1 MLNKEVIILAGG
13 FGTRLKEV
21 INNVPKCLA
30 PINEKPFLF
39 YQLEFLKKQGV
50 RRFIFSLGY
59 KSQMV
64 VDYIEACHS
73 DIEVLFSIESD
84 PLGTGGAIKKAL
96 QLAKSEYILIVNGDT
111 FFNINLDK
119 FFNNAI
125 ESKNPFTIALLK
137 IKQNERYGYVDVD
150 EKFKIIKFHE
160 KKKSKD
166 VLVNSGFYIINK
178 SKLNFSNY
186 KESFS
191 LEKDFFE
198 KVTNEDCLFS
208 ILENE
213 NFIDIGIPEDYI
225 LAQTFFKS
233 LK

>member
-64 VDYIEACHS
+64 VDYIEKYHN
-73 DIEVLFSIESD
+73 DIEAVYSIESE
-84 PLGTGGAIKKAL
+84 PLGTGGAIRTAL
-96 QLAKSEYILIVNGDT
+96 QLAKSNYILIVNGDT
-111 FFNINLDK
+111 YFNINIDK
-119 FFNNAI
+119 FFNFAI
-125 ESKNPFTIALLK
+125 ENKNPFTIALFSVK
-137 IKQNERYGYVDVD
+137 ENDRYGYVEVD
-150 EKFKIIKFHE
+150 QNFRVLKFHE
-160 KKKSKD
+160 KKKSKN

-178 SKLNFSNY
+178 VELNFVDY

-198 KVTNEDCLFS
+198 KVNSRNILFS

-213 NFIDIGIPEDYI
+213 EFIDIGIPEDFI
-225 LAQTFFKS
+225 LAQTFFK
-233 LK
+233 